1 MDERHDGGAHLR
13 HGRTPS
19 TRVNAMRRP
28 DRHPAR
34 GRIPPLDGLRG
45 FAALVV
51 IVYHVVHTTAPG
63 LLTLNAPHVIA
74 YPLNDLGTNAVMTF
88 FVLSGFLISLPFVG
102 WLLGVAGPVDPWRYV
117 RSRVLRIYPA
127 WLLVITVVA
136 ALSAGWV
143 FEDPGRLALLWTLQ
157 QNYDPHLLRKIVPPG
172 WSLVI
177 EVSFYAAL
185 PIIAFAAAP
194 LVRRLGFA
202 GRAVAVA
209 VGGLALAAASI
220 AFQWWWIYDGQVPRP
235 DLRPPTFSL
244 LAWGDTFAFG
254 SVAACAYL
262 VLHHRGRR
270 PWWWVLPLA
279 GVGIGVAGLE
289 WYPIYRHQ
297 WAAIAAALV
306 VLGLATAPSA
316 PVARVFNVR
325 PLREVGRLSYGVYL
339 WHLPLLYAGVTLG
352 IVDHGH
358 VIQTIPV
365 LLVITAL
372 ALVCAEISWRLVE
385 QPLLR
390 VAHSSRGR
398 GKQAAAAA
406 PARA

>member
-1 MDERHDGGAHLR
+1 MNEPKQRESAHRR
-13 HGRTPS
+13 HGGTPS
-19 TRVNAMRRP
+19 IRVEAMRGP

-51 IVYHVVHTTAPG
+51 IVFHVVHTTAPG
-63 LLTLNAPHVIA
+63 VLQMNVPHVIA
-74 YPLNDLGTNAVMTF
+74 YPLNDLGNNAVTTF

-127 WLLVITVVA
+127 WLVVITVVA

-185 PIIAFAAAP
+185 PLIAFAAAP

-202 GRAVAVA
+202 GRAVAVM
-209 VGGLALAAASI
+209 VGALGLAAASI
-220 AFQWWWIYDGQVPRP
+220 AFQWWWIYDAQVPRP

-254 SVAACAYL
+254 IAAACAYL
-262 VLHHRGRR
+262 VLHHRNRR
-270 PWWWVLPLA
+270 PWWWVIPLA
-279 GVGIGVAGLE
+279 AVSVGVAGVE
-289 WYPIYRHQ
+289 WYPDYRRQ

-306 VLGLATAPSA
+306 VLALATAPAA
-316 PVARVFNVR
+316 PVGRLFNVR

-339 WHLPLLYAGVTLG
+339 WHLPILYAGVTLG

-358 VIQTIPV
+358 AIQTVPV
-365 LLVITAL
+365 ILAITAL
-372 ALVCAEISWRLVE
+372 ALVCAEISWRVVE
-385 QPLLR
+385 EPLIRL
-390 VAHSSRGR
+390 AHSSRGR
-398 GKQAAAAA
+398 RQQSAHA